1 MQRPPQTGSGA
12 SLRRAIGQVLPD
24 GLRLRLRRWRL
35 GLGSPPVGGVDFG
48 DLARTTP
55 IAPHYGYLRGRAVDR
70 HYIEGFL
77 ARHGADIHGRVLEV
91 ATAIY
96 ARLHGQGVTQ
106 VDELDSVPGPDVAFA
121 GDIGTEGLLP
131 SDAFDSIV
139 FTQTLQYVF
148 EPAVAVAQLH
158 RALKPGGVLLATIPV
173 ITPLEPGDEG
183 WLWTFTPKV
192 ARRLFYDTFGAENC
206 SIEVHGNV
214 FAATCYLHGIV
225 VEDIDTKML
234 EPSDECYPVTI
245 TIRAVKGAV

>member
-1 MQRPPQTGSGA
+1 MQGPPQTGPRALLSGMLRQALPA
-12 SLRRAIGQVLPD
+12 S
-24 GLRLRLRRWRL
+24 LRLRLRKWRL
-35 GLGSPPVGGVDFG
+35 GLGVPPVGGVDFG

-55 IAPHYGYLRGRAVDR
+55 IAPHYGYLRGGAVDR
-70 HYIEGFL
+70 YYIEGFL
-77 ARHGADIHGRVLEV
+77 ARRGADIRGRVLEV

-96 ARLHGQGVTQ
+96 ARAYGQGVSQ
-106 VDELDSVPGPDVAFA
+106 VDELDSIPGPNVAFA

-148 EPAVAVAQLH
+148 EPAVAVAQLY

-173 ITPLEPGDEG
+173 ITPLEPGDNG

-192 ARRLFYDTFGAENC
+192 ARRLFHATFGAENC
-206 SIEVHGNV
+206 SIEIHGNV

-234 EPSDECYPVTI
+234 EPVDECYPVTI
-245 TIRAVKGAV
+245 AIRAVKRAA